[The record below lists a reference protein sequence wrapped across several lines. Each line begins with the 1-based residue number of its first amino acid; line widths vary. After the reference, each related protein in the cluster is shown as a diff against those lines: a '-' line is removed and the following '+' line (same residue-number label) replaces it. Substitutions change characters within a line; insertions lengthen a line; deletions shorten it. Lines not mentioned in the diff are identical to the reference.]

1 MAENSCCE
9 LLNRLIAD
17 IEKLDYAG
25 LLTLAEERYGV
36 REFKI
41 SQITPINAFEIY
53 NNVYT
58 K

>member
-9 LLNRLIAD
+9 LLNHLIAD
-17 IEKLDYAG
+17 IQNLDYAA
-25 LLTLAEERYGV
+25 LLALAEEKYGV